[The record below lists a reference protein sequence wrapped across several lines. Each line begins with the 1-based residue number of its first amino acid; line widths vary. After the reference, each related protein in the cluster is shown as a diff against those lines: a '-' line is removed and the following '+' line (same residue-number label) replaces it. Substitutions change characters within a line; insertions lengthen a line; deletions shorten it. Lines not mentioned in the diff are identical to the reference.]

1 MNVSVSPAYVERLEA
16 HSAMLGRIGSLVA
29 PWVTDPVMTTEDA
42 VKLLLADYWD
52 CCALRSE
59 RLREEVY
66 EAKVCNGGGVYD

>member
-1 MNVSVSPAYVERLEA
+1 MNVSESPAYVERLEA

-42 VKLLLADYWD
+42 VKLLLAD

-66 EAKVCNGGGVYD
+66 EAKVCNGGGVDD